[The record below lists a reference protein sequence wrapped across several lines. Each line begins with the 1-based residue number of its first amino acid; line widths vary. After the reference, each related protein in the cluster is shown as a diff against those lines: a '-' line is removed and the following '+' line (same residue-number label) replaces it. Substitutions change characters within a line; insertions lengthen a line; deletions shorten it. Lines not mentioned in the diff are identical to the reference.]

1 MVTSRL
7 PLELTGEL
15 IAKEQSSGDW
25 PHGSQ
30 AAAAAL
36 RERALARVVDVK
48 ETEAAPADL
57 RLPLSIPDDARANGL
72 YSGRVEIEFPNYDPA
87 CGLSNLLN
95 VIAGEPHHLGM
106 LTAIKLVDFHLPDS
120 ELRALFK
127 GPRFGLK
134 KLRQRLGVPA
144 RPLLCAPVKPATGLL
159 PEEFAHLAYE
169 AATGGA
175 DIIKDDE
182 LYFGLPYAPLPERAR
197 LAVAAVRR
205 AEDETGEKKLYIANV
220 CSDLEN
226 FDGNLDLAA
235 RMGVDGILVCPAIMG
250 ASIVS
255 YVRGRSDL
263 TVLSHNAMVTTMT
276 RVPAFGITLGLWSR
290 ICKLSG
296 ADIIVMPTP
305 YGTFG
310 VSEAEFGDAYEQAT
324 GAEVG
329 PGALPGFAGGKTILS
344 VSQFADKLKSADFA
358 LVVGAALFE
367 HPLGVKAGAASIR
380 RACEEIAGPAGPADL
395 ALAEAMRAAARQAR
409 SYRPGLAWRAAG
421 ARVEQRDRLGDQ
433 RW

>member
-15 IAKEQSSGDW
+15 IAREQSSGDW
-25 PHGSQ
+25 PHGRP

-36 RERALARVVDVK
+36 RERALARVADAK
-48 ETEAAPADL
+48 ETETAPGDL
-57 RLPLSIPDDARANGL
+57 QLPLSIPDDAGADGL
-72 YSGRVEIEFPNYDPA
+72 YSGRLEIEFPNYDPA

-106 LTAIKLVDFHLPDS
+106 LTAIKLIGFHLPDS
-120 ELRALFK
+120 ELRTLFK
-127 GPRFGLK
+127 GPRSGLK
-134 KLRQRLGVPA
+134 QLRQRLGVPA

-159 PEEFAHLAYE
+159 PEEFAQLAYE
-169 AATGGA
+169 AAAGGA
-175 DIIKDDE
+175 DIVKDDE
-182 LYFGLPYAPLPERAR
+182 LYFRLPYAPLPERMR

-205 AEDETGEKKLYIANV
+205 AEDETGDKKLYIANV
-220 CSDLEN
+220 CGDLETL
-226 FDGNLDLAA
+226 DGDLDLAA
-235 RMGVDGILVCPAIMG
+235 RMGVDGVLVCPAIMG
-250 ASIVS
+250 SGIVS
-255 YVRGRSDL
+255 YVRNRSDL
-263 TVLSHNAMVTTMT
+263 IVLSHNAMVTTMT

-290 ICKLSG
+290 ISKLSG

-310 VSEAEFGDAYEQAT
+310 VSEEEFCDAYEEAT

-329 PGALPGFAGGKTILS
+329 PGALPGFAGGKTMLS
-344 VSQFADKLKSADFA
+344 ASQFAAKLNSMDFA

-380 RACEEIAGPAGPADL
+380 RACQEVAGPADPPDQ
-395 ALAEAMRAAARQAR
+395 ALAEAMRVAKSLART
-409 SYRPGLAWRAAG
+409 YRPG
-421 ARVEQRDRLGDQ
+421 
-433 RW
+433 